1 MRVAVGGIH
10 IESSTF
16 SPIRTCLRDFRLLRG
31 AELTSAPEFAFLHDY
46 PFTWLPTLHARAL
59 PGGPVTLETY
69 RQLKDEHLTRLRAAL
84 PLDGVYLA
92 MHGAMYVDGLE
103 DAEGDWISA
112 TREVVGPDAFISASY
127 DLHGNLSRR
136 IIKALDMLSAYRTAP
151 HIDVPETR
159 QRAVSLLQQALDTGI
174 RPRVAWVPVPVLV
187 PGERSSTEDE
197 PARSLYA
204 LLPGIDAVPGILDAS
219 LLVGYVWA
227 DEPRATA
234 SVVLTGT
241 DAVALEREARQLAGR
256 YWDAREQF
264 RFGVTTGSLAECFA
278 LTAQASATEAD
289 RQVAPAEANKLAII
303 ADSGDNPTAGGVGD
317 RAEALAIL
325 CEQQIPDAL
334 LAGIADEPATNRCYE
349 AGAGVLV
356 ELSVGATLDP
366 AGSEPLP
373 LTARVEF
380 LFETADPAERQAVIR
395 LQDSSQ
401 ATVVL
406 TARRRPF
413 HNLQDFLDLQL
424 DLADYR
430 VLVVKSGYLSPQ
442 LAPLASPSLLALS
455 AGAVDQFI
463 ERLPYDR
470 WLRPR
475 YPLDRDFSWEPRV
488 VWGGQH

>member
-1 MRVAVGGIH
+1 MIMRVAVGGIH

-16 SPIRTCLRDFRLLRG
+16 SPIRTRLRDFRVLRDS
-31 AELTSAPEFAFLHDY
+31 ELNAAPEFAFLQDY

-127 DLHGNLSRR
+127 DLHGNLSQR

-159 QRAVSLLQQALDTGI
+159 QRAVNLLQQALETQV
-174 RPRVAWVPVPVLV
+174 RPRLAWVPVPVLV

-227 DEPRATA
+227 DEPRTTA

-241 DAVALEREARQLAGR
+241 DAIALEREARRLAGR

-264 RFGVTTGSLAECFA
+264 SFGVTTGSLEECFTLA
-278 LTAQASATEAD
+278 ARAVPEDET
-289 RQVAPAEANKLAII
+289 LAII

-325 CEQQIPDAL
+325 CAQQIPGAL
-334 LAGIADEPATNRCYE
+334 LAGIADEPATSRCYE
-349 AGAGVLV
+349 AGAGALV

-366 AGSEPLP
+366 QGSQPLK
-373 LTARVEF
+373 LAARVEF
-380 LFETADPAERQAVIR
+380 LVSAADPAERQAVIR
-395 LQDSSQ
+395 LQDPAQ

-463 ERLPYDR
+463 ERLRYDR

-475 YPLDRDFSWEPRV
+475 YPLDRDFVWEPHV
-488 VWGGQH
+488 IWSGQH